1 MLSVI
6 RRIEDRWAFVAVR
19 TVRVVWISF
28 RLSEPET
35 RVRILHGPPLSLP
48 ATDFVAIHV
57 DD

>member
-1 MLSVI
+1 MLSAI

-48 ATDFVAIHV
+48 ATDFVTI
-57 DD
+57 DFDN